1 MKEEDWTFDDLFK
14 SLGEFGRYQ
23 KFLYLLC
30 SLVYTV
36 TSMQLLGW
44 VFVGTVPDHTCD
56 CTLSQQHHHVGSSG
70 NCSVTY
76 NDTNTSATDSAVV
89 EWGLVCERETLSASI
104 AAAPM
109 FGYLFGG
116 LFFGAMSDKCG
127 RKPAFLVANAVLVSA
142 GVVCGL
148 APNYLTF
155 LVMRYYQSSS
165 YHQSIYLSHHSV
177 QSSSK

>member
-1 MKEEDWTFDDLFK
+1 M
-14 SLGEFGRYQ
+14 
-23 KFLYLLC
+23 
-30 SLVYTV
+30 
-36 TSMQLLGW
+36 
-44 VFVGTVPDHTCD
+44 
-56 CTLSQQHHHVGSSG
+56 
-70 NCSVTY
+70 TY
-76 NDTNTSATDSAVV
+76 NDTNTTATDSAVV

-155 LVMRYYQSSS
+155 LVMRYYQN
-165 YHQSIYLSHHSV
+165 
-177 QSSSK
+177 